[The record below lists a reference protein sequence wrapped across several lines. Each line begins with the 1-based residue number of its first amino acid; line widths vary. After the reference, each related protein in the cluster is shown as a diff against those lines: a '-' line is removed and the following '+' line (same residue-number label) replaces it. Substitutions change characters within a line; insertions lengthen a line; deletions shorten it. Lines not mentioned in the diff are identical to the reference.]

1 MSFLKITDPTKI
13 DQTVKEYLE
22 FKKNIWDN
30 LLSERAVEQQ
40 LQTELQKP
48 QQERLPKDLDLLE
61 KVLRICHKL
70 YNLLVK
76 HQEEQ
81 EKYKTILRKSLRK
94 KKRGRQE
101 ARESFWRLVEK
112 NNTRG

>member
-1 MSFLKITDPTKI
+1 MSFLKITDPIKRG
-13 DQTVKEYLE
+13 QTVKEYLE

-40 LQTELQKP
+40 LQKP
-48 QQERLPKDLDLLE
+48 QQERLLKDLDLLE

-81 EKYKTILRKSLRK
+81 EKYKTIRRKRLRK
-94 KKRGRQE
+94 KKRRRQE

-112 NNTRG
+112 NNTRGLI

>member
-13 DQTVKEYLE
+13 DQTVKEHLE
-22 FKKNIWDN
+22 FKKNIRDN
-30 LLSERAVEQQ
+30 LLSERAIEQQ
-40 LQTELQKP
+40 LQKP

-81 EKYKTILRKSLRK
+81 EKYKTIRRKR
-94 KKRGRQE
+94 RRQE

-112 NNTRG
+112 NNTRGLI